1 MMKMESGL
9 GHDPPCWLSLS
20 RPTMMWT
27 KLDGQVSLG
36 GPTKKWASS
45 DLSSLLCG
53 SSPSHKIFEGPPPS
67 PLVIFILF
75 RYLLRA
81 HHIPPLPPCGSHTLC
96 SSRANI
102 PFPDPWS
109 QPLLLSPGGSACR
122 SLGSHRLDSGKDT
135 I

>member
-53 SSPSHKIFEGPPPS
+53 SSPSHKISEGPPPS